1 MGDSEDPME
10 INDKIEILST
20 DDDRIKAVGELLSSD
35 SSRAILKLL
44 FNEEMTANQI
54 AQKTEI
60 SLPLVMYHLKKMQD
74 CNVVKISQTGKNTK
88 SHDMKYYTV
97 DKFAIVILPSG
108 MSEKA
113 KSSKSLFNSFNRIYR
128 FATIGGVSLAA
139 WFSAQFIQ
147 QNNRIV
153 LSNARANSGNQ
164 LMMDVPQESGP
175 QMAMKQAPAPEITS
189 EPAHSEVESFES
201 TSPQSA
207 MKSSPVESPD
217 MAPSPAET
225 SPPTI
230 PDAEWNAGQEIPQD
244 QLDSS
249 QYVAPQDFAPQ
260 PGMESIPLGSDTYSY
275 NAQIIGE
282 PISDFYL
289 SIIIALSVGIV
300 GLIIERIIRARR
312 K

>member
-1 MGDSEDPME
+1 MGDSEDPMG

-20 DDDRIKAVGELLSSD
+20 DDDRIKSVGELLSSD
-35 SSRAILKLL
+35 SSRTILKLL

-113 KSSKSLFNSFNRIYR
+113 RSSKSLFNSFNRIYR

-164 LMMDVPQESGP
+164 LSAPESAFTATGP
-175 QMAMKQAPAPEITS
+175 EMAMKAAPVEETQRGVESIESAPAHDTTEQTVPDVPSPEPQFAENAADQS
-189 EPAHSEVESFES
+189 QYA
-201 TSPQSA
+201 SPPESA
-207 MKSSPVESPD
+207 MPMDGDTLSYMSPD
-217 MAPSPAET
+217 AP
-225 SPPTI
+225 
-230 PDAEWNAGQEIPQD
+230 
-244 QLDSS
+244 L
-249 QYVAPQDFAPQ
+249 
-260 PGMESIPLGSDTYSY
+260 L
-275 NAQIIGE
+275 GE

>member
-1 MGDSEDPME
+1 MGDSEDPMG

-20 DDDRIKAVGELLSSD
+20 DDERIKAVGELLSSD
-35 SSRAILKLL
+35 SSRTILKLL

-54 AQKTEI
+54 SQKTEI

-147 QNNRIV
+147 QNNRIA

-164 LMMDVPQESGP
+164 FNAPESAFTATGP
-175 QMAMKQAPAPEITS
+175 EMAMKSAPVEETQR
-189 EPAHSEVESFES
+189 EVESTES
-201 TSPQSA
+201 APAHDVTEQKVPEEPNIESQSA
-207 MKSSPVESPD
+207 ED
-217 MAPSPAET
+217 LA
-225 SPPTI
+225 
-230 PDAEWNAGQEIPQD
+230 D
-244 QLDSS
+244 QS
-249 QYVAPQDFAPQ
+249 QYAAPPEPTMPMDGDTFSYITPTDAP
-260 PGMESIPLGSDTYSY
+260 IL
-275 NAQIIGE
+275 GE
-282 PISDFYL
+282 PMSDFYL
-289 SIIIALSVGIV
+289 SIIIALSVGII

>member
-1 MGDSEDPME
+1 MGDSEDPMG

-35 SSRAILKLL
+35 SSRTILKLL

-74 CNVVKISQTGKNTK
+74 ANVVRISQTGKNTK

-147 QNNRIV
+147 QNNRIAI
-153 LSNARANSGNQ
+153 SNARANSGNQ
-164 LMMDVPQESGP
+164 IMMNAPQEPALTKSSP
-175 QMAMKQAPAPEITS
+175 ELAMKQAPVDS
-189 EPAHSEVESFES
+189 SES
-201 TSPQSA
+201 TVDTMPTETPPSDEFNTG
-207 MKSSPVESPD
+207 ESI
-217 MAPSPAET
+217 M
-225 SPPTI
+225 
-230 PDAEWNAGQEIPQD
+230 QD
-244 QLDSS
+244 QDTS
-249 QYVAPQDFAPQ
+249 QYVTPPEPEMMPMD
-260 PGMESIPLGSDTYSY
+260 GDSLSY
-275 NAQIIGE
+275 MTPNMPASGE
-282 PISDFYL
+282 PLSDFYF
-289 SIIIALSVGIV
+289 SIIIALSVGII
-300 GLIIERIIRARR
+300 GLVIERIIRARR

>member
-1 MGDSEDPME
+1 MGDSEDPMG

-20 DDDRIKAVGELLSSD
+20 DDERIKAVGELLSSD
-35 SSRAILKLL
+35 SSRTILKLL

-54 AQKTEI
+54 SQKTEI

-147 QNNRIV
+147 QNNRIA

-164 LMMDVPQESGP
+164 FNAPESAFTATGP
-175 QMAMKQAPAPEITS
+175 EMAMKSAPAEETQR
-189 EPAHSEVESFES
+189 EVESTEPAPAHDVPEQKVPEEPSTES
-201 TSPQSA
+201 QSA
-207 MKSSPVESPD
+207 EDLADQSQYA
-217 MAPSPAET
+217 APSE
-225 SPPTI
+225 PTMPMDGDTFSYI
-230 PDAEWNAGQEIPQD
+230 TPTDAPI
-244 QLDSS
+244 L
-249 QYVAPQDFAPQ
+249 
-260 PGMESIPLGSDTYSY
+260 
-275 NAQIIGE
+275 GE
-282 PISDFYL
+282 PMSDFYL
-289 SIIIALSVGIV
+289 SIIIALSVGII